1 MYRLSFTYSLF
12 ILQTLD
18 SIVLPILN
26 KPKPKVEPPKEEKPK
41 DKTAED
47 HQKNNQSSQGDGH
60 SQTNQQQPQEEKMD
74 VE

>member
-1 MYRLSFTYSLF
+1 M
-12 ILQTLD
+12 D

-26 KPKPKVEPPKEEKPK
+26 KPKPKIEPPKEEKPK

-47 HQKNNQSSQGDGH
+47 HQKNQNSQGDGH
-60 SQTNQQQPQEEKMD
+60 IQTNQQQQPQEEKMD